1 MGENLS
7 CCSNGVQAQSSAN
20 SKPKRLQVKAGTGL
34 KLAKT
39 MKTLL
44 ETIS

>member
-7 CCSNGVQAQSSAN
+7 CCSNGGQAQSRADSAA
-20 SKPKRLQVKAGTGL
+20 KHLQVKAGPDL
-34 KLAKT
+34 KLEKT